1 MQDAQPVLVQEAPAA
16 HEPLP
21 ALPLRDHTILGVCEA
36 LGEDF
41 GFNPLFLRIPLAT
54 LVLWNF
60 VAAIGIYLA
69 LGVAVALSR
78 LIFPAAR
85 PAAVPQLAPAPAVPA
100 AANQANSDGER
111 LAA

>member
-1 MQDAQPVLVQEAPAA
+1 MQDAYPVPGQAAATA

-41 GFNPLFLRIPLAT
+41 GFNPLFLRVPLAT
-54 LVLWNF
+54 MVLWNF

-78 LIFPAAR
+78 WIYPAAR
-85 PAAVPQLAPAPAVPA
+85 PAAVPQLADAHAVPL
-100 AANQANSDGER
+100 AANQANSEGER